1 MANYFNL
8 TLDTLAP
15 SNPKIVLAGGAP
27 FATADLI
34 NATISTSDSS
44 TSGYQMA
51 IWGDIDLEWAK
62 TNSLVNSGAQ
72 KVDEAS
78 AQFNTFTGTKQL
90 KLAAGDGVKTVYVK
104 LRDDVHNVSA
114 QASSKI
120 TLDTKKP
127 IVTVT
132 AADVSKISKN
142 SGKDTASFSFSSNEA
157 FVQYKVCVVS
167 AIGAAESAGKVIPV
181 TAGSTNMQ
189 GTGNFNAITPIQ
201 CSIKGAD
208 LETAS
213 SGDGVKI
220 IKVFVKDKS
229 GLWSV

>member
-51 IWGDIDLEWAK
+51 IWGDIDLAWAK
-62 TNSLVNSGAQ
+62 TNNLINSSAQ

-78 AQFNTFTGTKQL
+78 AQFNTFTSTKQL
-90 KLAAGDGVKTVYVK
+90 KLSAGDGVKTVYVK

-120 TLDTKKP
+120 TLDTKKT

-189 GTGNFNAITPIQ
+189 GTGNFNATTPIQ

-213 SGDGVKI
+213 SGDGAKI

-229 GLWSV
+229 GMWSV